1 MKLVAVD
8 ELMVF
13 YENALALNNVCL
25 EVGEGEIVGIVGS
38 NGAGKS
44 TLMYTISGIML
55 DRKVKE
61 ERRGGERITML
72 GRITHRGESIAQLPP
87 WERVKRGVVLCPERR
102 RVFPES
108 SVIENLRIGA
118 HTSTRARAADDLRAV
133 WNLFPSLHDMRDRP
147 AGFLSGGQQQMLA
160 IGRALMARPSL
171 FLIDEPLLGLSPPI
185 QLEVID
191 AIRSIRNAGVTVIIA
206 EQYARPLFPILDRGY
221 VLESGS
227 ITLSGTGEELLANPH
242 VRAAYFGE

>member
-1 MKLVAVD
+1 MLAVD

-87 WERVKRGVVLCPERR
+87 WRRVKRGVVLCPERR

-108 SVIENLRIGA
+108 SVIENMRIGA
-118 HTSTRARAADDLRAV
+118 HTSTRAQAADDLRAV
-133 WNLFPSLHDMRDRP
+133 WNLFPSLHDMRNRP

-160 IGRALMARPSL
+160 IGRALMARPTL

-191 AIRSIRNAGVTVIIA
+191 AIRTIRDAGVTVVIA

>member
-1 MKLVAVD
+1 
-8 ELMVF
+8 MVF

-118 HTSTRARAADDLRAV
+118 HTSA
-133 WNLFPSLHDMRDRP
+133 SH
-147 AGFLSGGQQQMLA
+147 SGLA
-160 IGRALMARPSL
+160 ITRQTGETFLWISPKNVVCVQSAAEPMIQKAALAAS
-171 FLIDEPLLGLSPPI
+171 
-185 QLEVID
+185 
-191 AIRSIRNAGVTVIIA
+191 AATRSISRSAGESMPAPSARHRDAKASGPLPAHIA
-206 EQYARPLFPILDRGY
+206 RCVGQSARR
-221 VLESGS
+221 S
-227 ITLSGTGEELLANPH
+227 TGAHASP
-242 VRAAYFGE
+242 R